1 MAMNRMRSA
10 MAAPRKGETFELR
23 AGLVYVWTAS
33 ECLADTDFV
42 QVPVC
47 VRKVAA
53 YKPAVVYI
61 LLILRE
67 GRSPFRKP
75 SWQ

>member
-23 AGLVYVWTAS
+23 AGLVYVWTAN

-47 VRKVAA
+47 VRKVGA
-53 YKPAVVYI
+53 YKPAVVYNM
-61 LLILRE
+61 LMLHE
-67 GRSPFRKP
+67 GRSLFRRP